1 MTLPSEA
8 HIGQVSLTVSDLDR
22 SLAFYQ
28 DVLGFGETTRNGRT
42 VSLAPEGGR
51 VLIELHE
58 RKDAVAKPRRS
69 AGLYHF
75 AILVPSRAA
84 LGRSLRRLA
93 EKRWPMSGAADHLV
107 SEALYL
113 NDPDGLGIEIYRDR
127 PRDQWRVVDGELA
140 MSTDPLDLQAIHD
153 EPGAEKP
160 WRGLDAGTIMGHVHL
175 HVPHLDTAEAFY
187 CGRIGF
193 EPIVRR
199 YPGALFVAAGGYH
212 HHLGLNT
219 WAGVGAPPPP
229 EHAVGLRG
237 FTIESAQ
244 LQDSKV
250 VDPTA
255 GLTVSLVHAGH
266 REIEKTT
273 S

>member
-1 MTLPSEA
+1 MTLPADA
-8 HIGQVSLTVSDLDR
+8 HLGQVSLTVVDLDR
-22 SLAFYQ
+22 SLLFYGG
-28 DVLGFGETTRNGRT
+28 VLGFTEARREGR
-42 VSLAPEGGR
+42 VSFLAPPGGR

-58 RKDAVAKPRRS
+58 RKDAIAKPRRS
-69 AGLYHF
+69 CGLFHF

-84 LGRSLRRLA
+84 LGRSLRRLT
-93 EKRWPMSGAADHLV
+93 EQRWPMSGAADHLV

-127 PRDQWRVVDGELA
+127 PRDSWQTSDGELA
-140 MSTDPLDLQAIHD
+140 MATDPLDLQAIRD
-153 EPGAEKP
+153 EPGAESP
-160 WRGLDAGTIMGHVHL
+160 WSGLESGTTMGHVHL

-219 WAGVGAPPPP
+219 WVGAGAPPPP
-229 EHAVGLRG
+229 ENAVGLRA
-237 FTIESAQ
+237 FAIESKAVRPQ
-244 LQDSKV
+244 NV
-250 VDPTA
+250 VDEATRVM
-255 GLTVSLVHAGH
+255 VSL
-266 REIEKTT
+266 TN
-273 S
+273 